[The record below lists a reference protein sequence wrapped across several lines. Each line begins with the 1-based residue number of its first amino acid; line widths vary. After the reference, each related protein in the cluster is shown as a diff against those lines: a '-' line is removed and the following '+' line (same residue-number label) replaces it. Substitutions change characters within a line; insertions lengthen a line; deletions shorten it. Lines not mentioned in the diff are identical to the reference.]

1 MSTNSASERKIHQGH
16 NIKRFRAW
24 AGIKQQALAIDLG
37 DDWNQ
42 KKVSRLEEKEE
53 VDADLLEKISKILN
67 VPMETLETYEPEN
80 GVVNIQNNYENS
92 NNSGDNFPGSTI
104 NNVNPLEK
112 LMEAFEEIKRL
123 NEENKTLYE
132 RMLKEKDEEIARLHS
147 RK

>member
-1 MSTNSASERKIHQGH
+1 MSTTSTPERKIHQGH

-80 GVVNIQNNYENS
+80 GVVNIQNNYEGS
-92 NNSGDNFPGSTI
+92 NPGVT
-104 NNVNPLEK
+104 NVSSSQTNCTFNPLDEVKK
-112 LMEAFEEIKRL
+112 LNDA
-123 NEENKTLYE
+123 NVALYE
-132 RMLKEKDEEIARLHS
+132 RLLAAEKEKNEFLQQMLD
-147 RK
+147 KKK

>member
-1 MSTNSASERKIHQGH
+1 MSTTSTPERKIHQGH

-80 GVVNIQNNYENS
+80 GIVNIQNNYEG
-92 NNSGDNFPGSTI
+92 SGDHVSNGI
-104 NNVNPLEK
+104 HNVFNPIEK
-112 LMEAFEEIKRL
+112 LMGAFEEIKRL

-132 RMLKEKDEEIARLHS
+132 RLLKERDEEIARLHS
-147 RK
+147 KK